1 MLVGFEMS
9 NKSGFM
15 DISDA
20 GRVLKCLI
28 KVVLWTFQKLMELEM
43 YNK

>member
-9 NKSGFM
+9 NKGGLM

-28 KVVLWTFQKLMELEM
+28 EVF
-43 YNK
+43 